1 MSGSACLRVPADL
14 MCALRAHLF
23 RADGDEHGAVIGA
36 SILETGRGMRLLARR
51 LYLAEDGIDYVPG
64 ERGYRMLTPEFVLR
78 CVRACAH
85 ERLAYLAIHNHPG
98 TDRVAFSG
106 DDMASHR
113 RGYPALLDILDGPPA
128 GALVFAKNAVAG
140 DIWLSEQHQMELDYA
155 VVTGRTSWVLHP
167 EPRKRRTADVRY
179 DRQVRLF
186 GDRGQSVLAAHK
198 VGIIGAGGVGSLVNE
213 YLAKLGVGHLVVID
227 DDRIEDTNTSRVV
240 GARASDWKPGWMPT
254 RVARRL
260 GWKPTLKVKIAERV
274 AKEANPSI
282 RFDAIDADVVEADTA
297 DRLAD
302 CDAIFLAAD
311 TMRAR
316 HVVNAICHR
325 YLIPVWQAGT
335 KVQVNDSTGD
345 VDDVFSVVRHVVPG
359 QTCLWCSGLIDR
371 TRLAE
376 ESASPEQ
383 RNAQAYIDEVPN
395 PSVITLNAVAAAH
408 AVDDYLFTTVG
419 LTSRKTRAEW
429 IRHHPLTRY
438 FAQLKT
444 SSEAGCR
451 QCQGHLAAGQLE
463 PLPVRERVSK

>member
-14 MCALRAHLF
+14 MCELQAHLF
-23 RADGDEHGAVIGA
+23 REDGDEHGAVIGA
-36 SILETGRGMRLLARR
+36 STLETERGMRLLARR
-51 LYLAEDGIDYVPG
+51 LFLAEDGIDYVPG
-64 ERGYRMLTPEFVLR
+64 ERGYRMLTAEFVLR
-78 CVRACAH
+78 SVRACAH
-85 ERLAYLAIHNHPG
+85 EGLAYLAVHNHPG

-113 RGYPALLDILDGPPA
+113 RGYPALLDILGGPPA
-128 GALVFAKNAVAG
+128 GALVFAEKAVAG
-140 DIWLSEQHQMELDYA
+140 DIWLSENDQIELDHAA
-155 VVTGRTSWVLHP
+155 VIGRTSWVLHP
-167 EPRKRRTADVRY
+167 APRQRRLTDARY

-186 GDRGQSVLAAHK
+186 GDRGQDVLAEQK
-198 VGIIGAGGVGSLVNE
+198 VGIVGAGGVGSLVNE
-213 YLAKLGVGHLVVID
+213 YLARLGVGHLVVID

-240 GARASDWKPGWMPT
+240 GTRTSDWKHRWIPA
-254 RVARRL
+254 RVTRRL
-260 GWKPTLKVKIAERV
+260 GWKPTLKIKIAERV
-274 AKEANPSI
+274 AKEANPDI
-282 RFDAIDADVVEADTA
+282 RFDAVAADIVEAHAA

-302 CDAIFLAAD
+302 CDAVFLAAD

-325 YLIPVWQAGT
+325 YVIPVWQVGT

-345 VDDVFSVVRHVVPG
+345 IDDVFSVARHVVPG

-376 ESASPEQ
+376 EAASPEQ
-383 RNAQAYIDEVPN
+383 RDAQVYINEVPN

-408 AVDDYLFTTVG
+408 AVDDYLFTTMG
-419 LTSRKTRAEW
+419 LTSRETRAEW

-444 SSEAGCR
+444 SSEPGCR
-451 QCQGHLAAGQLE
+451 QCYELLATGSLV
-463 PLPVRERVSK
+463 PLPVREGS